1 VGKVYQKPIKTK
13 INMAQTNLNLTI
25 KAENIIADV
34 KWQFAKKGQKMNKHE
49 IINHIIE
56 TWKSK

>member
-1 VGKVYQKPIKTK
+1 
-13 INMAQTNLNLTI
+13 MAQTNLNLTI

-56 TWKSK
+56 TWKSKS

>member
-1 VGKVYQKPIKTK
+1 
-13 INMAQTNLNLTI
+13 MAQTNLNLTI

-49 IINHIIE
+49 VINHIIE
-56 TWKSK
+56 SHGKK